1 MREFLDMGVL
11 VENIDLNVVED
22 SISVMDLIWRLAS
35 LSWITR
41 LVRILLVESSETYG
55 TQLLL

>member
-22 SISVMDLIWRLAS
+22 SISVMDLI
-35 LSWITR
+35 
-41 LVRILLVESSETYG
+41 
-55 TQLLL
+55 